1 MKLPEYINKDYP
13 TESNAL
19 YCLKEIKSCLE
30 NKNSTTNIQDYFDV
44 VENYI
49 NHISKQ
55 RQEKRDLE
63 LKEIYSEVVKE
74 YLIER
79 AKLIKRLKSFISKN
93 SLSSKTLLLG
103 NNWMSSEHPF
113 CFENDKPGYYERDWV
128 KKEFIIQFPI
138 YKGRINFIIPME
150 GSPLDLSNPYSAPIL
165 KIEAFR
171 DDLKIPLFSK
181 EHRWSF
187 AYMES
192 PWLVCNS
199 ILEKVYDSKSHHNP
213 SAEFEALMLQILKNY
228 PDTKYHK

>member
-1 MKLPEYINKDYP
+1 MDIENP
-13 TESNAL
+13 TKTSAL
-19 YCLKEIKSCLE
+19 NSLDKISLALDSKRFKEDIDDHIFL
-30 NKNSTTNIQDYFDV
+30 IR
-44 VENYI
+44 NYI
-49 NHISKQ
+49 NNIAKQ

-63 LKEIYSEVVKE
+63 LKEIYSEVVEE

-79 AKLIKRLKSFISKN
+79 AKLIKKLKLFISKN

-103 NNWMSSEHPF
+103 KNWMSSEHPF

-138 YKGRINFIIPME
+138 YKGYINFIIPME
-150 GSPLDLSNPYSAPIL
+150 GNPLELSNPYSAPIL

-187 AYMES
+187 SYMES

-199 ILEKVYDSKSHHNP
+199 ILEKVYDIKSHHNP

>member
-1 MKLPEYINKDYP
+1 MSIENP
-13 TESNAL
+13 TKTSAL
-19 YCLKEIKSCLE
+19 NSLDKISSALDSKRFKEDIDDHISL
-30 NKNSTTNIQDYFDV
+30 IR
-44 VENYI
+44 NYI
-49 NHISKQ
+49 NNIAKQ

-63 LKEIYSEVVKE
+63 LKEIYSEVVEE

-79 AKLIKRLKSFISKN
+79 AKLIKKLKSFISKN
-93 SLSSKTLLLG
+93 PLSSKTLLLG
-103 NNWMSSEHPF
+103 KNWMSSEHPF

-138 YKGRINFIIPME
+138 YKGYINFIIPME
-150 GSPLDLSNPYSAPIL
+150 GNPLELSNPYSAPIL

-199 ILEKVYDSKSHHNP
+199 ILEKVYDIKSHHNP

>member
-1 MKLPEYINKDYP
+1 MSIENP
-13 TESNAL
+13 TKTSAL
-19 YCLKEIKSCLE
+19 NSLDKISSALDSKRFKEDIDDHISL
-30 NKNSTTNIQDYFDV
+30 IR
-44 VENYI
+44 NYI
-49 NHISKQ
+49 NNIAKQ

-79 AKLIKRLKSFISKN
+79 AKLIKKLKSFISKN
-93 SLSSKTLLLG
+93 PLSSKTLLLG
-103 NNWMSSEHPF
+103 KNWMSSEHPF

-128 KKEFIIQFPI
+128 KKEFVIQFPI
-138 YKGRINFIIPME
+138 YKGCINFIIPME
-150 GSPLDLSNPYSAPIL
+150 GNPLELSNPYSAPIL

-187 AYMES
+187 AYIES

>member
-1 MKLPEYINKDYP
+1 M
-13 TESNAL
+13 
-19 YCLKEIKSCLE
+19 
-30 NKNSTTNIQDYFDV
+30 
-44 VENYI
+44 ENYI

-63 LKEIYSEVVKE
+63 LKEIYSEIVKE
-74 YLIER
+74 YFNER

-93 SLSSKTLLLG
+93 SLSSKTLLIG
-103 NNWMSSEHPF
+103 NNWISITYPTYY
-113 CFENDKPGYYERDWV
+113 ENNNLGYYENNWV
-128 KKEFIIQFPI
+128 KKEFVIHIPI
-138 YKGRINFIIPME
+138 YKGYINLIIPME
-150 GSPLDLSNPYSAPIL
+150 GSPLELSNPYSAPIL

-213 SAEFEALMLQILKNY
+213 SVEFEALMSQILKSY
-228 PDTKYHK
+228 PDTRYHK

>member
-1 MKLPEYINKDYP
+1 MSDIIPNTDNPSKEHTLECLNEIEKHLDNKVFTKDINGYFNVIKSYIN
-13 TESNAL
+13 
-19 YCLKEIKSCLE
+19 
-30 NKNSTTNIQDYFDV
+30 NIA
-44 VENYI
+44 
-49 NHISKQ
+49 KQ

-79 AKLIKRLKSFISKN
+79 AKLIKKLKLFISKN

-103 NNWMSSEHPF
+103 KNWISSENPF
-113 CFENDKPGYYERDWV
+113 CFENDKPGYYEKDWV

-138 YKGRINFIIPME
+138 YKGCINFIIPME
-150 GSPLDLSNPYSAPIL
+150 GNPLELSNPYSAPIL

-181 EHRWSF
+181 EHKWSF

>member
-1 MKLPEYINKDYP
+1 MSIENP
-13 TESNAL
+13 TKTSAL
-19 YCLKEIKSCLE
+19 NSLDKISSALDSKRFKEDIDDHISL
-30 NKNSTTNIQDYFDV
+30 IR
-44 VENYI
+44 NYI
-49 NHISKQ
+49 NNISKQ

-79 AKLIKRLKSFISKN
+79 AKLIEKLKFFISKN

-103 NNWMSSEHPF
+103 KNWTSSEHPF

-128 KKEFIIQFPI
+128 KKEFVIQFPI
-138 YKGRINFIIPME
+138 YKGCINLIIPME
-150 GSPLDLSNPYSAPIL
+150 GNPLELSNPYSAPIL

-171 DDLKIPLFSK
+171 DDLKIPLFFK

-228 PDTKYHK
+228 PDIKYHK

>member
-1 MKLPEYINKDYP
+1 MSDIIPNTDNPSKEHALKCLNEIEKCLDNKVFTKDIN
-13 TESNAL
+13 E
-19 YCLKEIKSCLE
+19 
-30 NKNSTTNIQDYFDV
+30 YFDV
-44 VENYI
+44 IKGYI
-49 NHISKQ
+49 NNIAKQ

-79 AKLIKRLKSFISKN
+79 EKLIKKLKLFISKN

-103 NNWMSSEHPF
+103 KNWMSSENPF

-128 KKEFIIQFPI
+128 KKEFIIQLPI
-138 YKGRINFIIPME
+138 YKGCINFIIPME
-150 GSPLDLSNPYSAPIL
+150 GNPLELSNPYSATIL

-187 AYMES
+187 AYIES

-213 SAEFEALMLQILKNY
+213 SAEFESLMLQILKNY

>member
-1 MKLPEYINKDYP
+1 MSIENP
-13 TESNAL
+13 TKTSAL
-19 YCLKEIKSCLE
+19 NSLDKISSALDSKRFKEDIDDHIPL
-30 NKNSTTNIQDYFDV
+30 IR
-44 VENYI
+44 NYI
-49 NHISKQ
+49 NNIAKQ

-63 LKEIYSEVVKE
+63 LKEIYSEVVEE

-79 AKLIKRLKSFISKN
+79 AKLIKKLKSFISKN
-93 SLSSKTLLLG
+93 PLSSKTLLLG
-103 NNWMSSEHPF
+103 KNWMSSEHPF

-138 YKGRINFIIPME
+138 YKGYINFIIPME
-150 GSPLDLSNPYSAPIL
+150 GNPLELSNPYSAPIL

-199 ILEKVYDSKSHHNP
+199 VLEKVYDIKSHHNP